1 MQIRRALDISI
12 CGKGIKT
19 MKKNRKIWIALAL
32 AFCMTTILAVPAFAD
47 DATVTFYLDSE
58 GTQVYQTETYTDGG
72 RITQPED
79 PVSEDGSAF
88 CGWYEDP
95 EYTTEVNFVERK
107 NGDQA
112 FYARWNNRYVFE
124 AEYTQLIG
132 REVDGATDGNG
143 NLYGSGYSNE
153 PKGLQLISNNADRPA
168 EASNDYYLHDL
179 YRNGLYIEFII
190 ESDRAVE
197 DAILT
202 LRLAGEYYDC
212 EINDENF
219 YVSVYP
225 EGTEDPYDEDVVTF
239 FEFDPISFTLERS
252 GDYAALGTFED
263 YQISTE
269 MPLVEGKNIVR
280 LEIANSEHH
289 GAGGTVNASAPMID
303 CIIIDT
309 DAVLTWEPIESNIE

>member
-1 MQIRRALDISI
+1 MKNKKISLVLVLSI
-12 CGKGIKT
+12 CLTFI
-19 MKKNRKIWIALAL
+19 
-32 AFCMTTILAVPAFAD
+32 FAGFTYAD
-47 DATVTFYLDSE
+47 GDATATFYLDKD
-58 GTQVYQTETYTDGG
+58 GTQVYETVTFTDGG
-72 RITQPED
+72 RITAPDD
-79 PVSEDGSAF
+79 PISEDGSVF
-88 CGWYEDP
+88 FGWYDDADYQTP
-95 EYTTEVNFVERK
+95 SNFVERK
-107 NGDQA
+107 SGDQS
-112 FYARWNNRYVFE
+112 FYARWTNHYVFE

-153 PKGLQLISNNADRPA
+153 PKGLQLISNNFDRPA

-179 YRNGLYIEFII
+179 YRNGLYVEFII
-190 ESDRAVE
+190 ESDRDVD

-202 LRLAGEYYDC
+202 LRLAGEYYDS
-212 EINDENF
+212 EVTDENF

-263 YQISTE
+263 YLISTE
-269 MPLVEGKNIVR
+269 MPLVAGKNIVR

-289 GAGGTVNASAPMID
+289 GAGGTVNATAPMID
-303 CIIIDT
+303 CVIIDT
-309 DAVLTWEPIESNIE
+309 DAVLSWEPVLSNLE

>member
-1 MQIRRALDISI
+1 MHLLRNSEEK
-12 CGKGIKT
+12 GKKS
-19 MKKNRKIWIALAL
+19 MKRSKIWIALAL
-32 AFCMTTILAVPAFAD
+32 CFCLIAIMAVPAFAD
-47 DATVTFYLDSE
+47 DATVTFYLDKE
-58 GTQVYQTETYTDGG
+58 GTQVYETATFTDGG
-72 RITQPED
+72 RITEPEA

-88 CGWYEDP
+88 AGWYEDP
-95 EYTTEVNFVERK
+95 EYTTPVNFVERK
-107 NGDQA
+107 SGDQA
-112 FYARWNNRYVFE
+112 FYARWANHYVFE

-153 PKGLQLISNNADRPA
+153 PKGLQLISNNFDRPA

-197 DAILT
+197 DAQLT
-202 LRLAGEYYDC
+202 LRLAGEYYDS
-212 EINDENF
+212 EVTDENF

-263 YQISTE
+263 YLISTE

-289 GAGGTVNASAPMID
+289 GAGGTVNATAPMID
-303 CIIIDT
+303 CVIIDT